1 MKVLAFVVLAC
12 IFYTLIVTYIFRTQS
27 IQDRAALMTRVYIT
41 SLVPLYFAYKITP
54 VELGF
59 LPSAPAFVVP
69 NDFVWFFVPY
79 TAAIFGGILQ
89 LYNLTERG
97 FSLRILIDI
106 LSSAHGVLDEDE
118 VMHQYSEGK
127 GIDWLFQKRI
137 DDLREQSMI
146 QIQGERVFLTR
157 RGRLFGIVY
166 LRLKK
171 TLGLPLGG

>member
-41 SLVPLYFAYKITP
+41 SLVPLYFVYKITP

-59 LPSAPAFVVP
+59 LPSVPAFVVP

-106 LSSAHGVLDEDE
+106 LSSKNEVLNEDE

-127 GIDWLFQKRI
+127 GIDWMFQKRI
-137 DDLREQSMI
+137 NDLRDRGMI
-146 QIQGERVFLTR
+146 HIQGDRVFLTR
-157 RGRLFGIVY
+157 RGRFLGIVY

-171 TLGLPLGG
+171 MLGLPLEG

>member
-12 IFYTLIVTYIFRTQS
+12 TFYTLIITFIFRTQA
-27 IQDRAALMTRVYIT
+27 IQDRAALMSRVYIT

-59 LPSAPAFVVP
+59 LPSVPSFVVP
-69 NDFVWFFVPY
+69 NDFVWVFVPY

-106 LSSAHGVLDEDE
+106 LSSARGALAEDE

-127 GIDWLFQKRI
+127 GIDWMFQKRI
-137 DDLREQSMI
+137 NDLREQGMI
-146 QIQGERVFLTR
+146 RFDGEQAFLTR
-157 RGRLFGIVY
+157 RGRFFGVVY
-166 LRLKK
+166 LRLKRAF
-171 TLGLPLGG
+171 GLPLGG

>member
-41 SLVPLYFAYKITP
+41 SLVPLYFVYKITP

-59 LPSAPAFVVP
+59 LPSVPAFVVP

-106 LSSAHGVLDEDE
+106 LSSKNEVLNEDE

-127 GIDWLFQKRI
+127 GIDWMFQKRI
-137 DDLREQSMI
+137 NDLHEQGMI
-146 QIQGERVFLTR
+146 QIQGNQVFLTR
-157 RGRLFGIVY
+157 RGRFLGIVY

-171 TLGLPLGG
+171 MLGLPLEG